1 MKKYLL
7 LIMLLTSSLCAFS
20 QDIIVRS
27 NGQMINCKVLE
38 VDSSYVYF
46 IMGKKN
52 IRTNLSKSEIREI
65 QYGKPIPNFGNAFT
79 AGFLEGGGSLVGFDC
94 EMMISKSVSFQ
105 LGAGIIGFGLGIN
118 KHFKPTIRSSFLSL
132 QYWHQ
137 GFGNTYSQSLIGP
150 NIVFRAKKIFSFQI
164 GLGYALGKG
173 PAWPENKTQPP
184 IMLTYAIGCYF
195 PF

>member
-7 LIMLLTSSLCAFS
+7 LIILLTSSSCAFS

-27 NGQMINCKVLE
+27 DGQIINCKVLE

-46 IMGKKN
+46 MMGKKN
-52 IRTNLSKSEIREI
+52 IRINLLKSEIREI
-65 QYGKPIPNFGNAFT
+65 QYGKPIPNFENAFT
-79 AGFLEGGGSLVGFDC
+79 VGFLEGGGSLVGFDC
-94 EMMISKSVSFQ
+94 ETMISKSVSFQ

-150 NIVFRAKKIFSFQI
+150 SIVFRAKKIFSFQI

-184 IMLTYAIGCYF
+184 VMLTYAVGGYF